1 MSERASVTATVE
13 VAVDPTT
20 AFEVFTDDIGAWYKR
35 GPYSFKDPTRALGVR
50 FEPRVGGRFLEVH
63 DAATGEGIEW
73 GRVLVWEPGVRLV
86 FSDLLSSAP
95 PAPVTEVEVRFT
107 PVAGG
112 TRVTLEHRGLDRL
125 PSEVADQKRK
135 HGWITLLGWFDE
147 HFASTR
153 EGATWRS

>member
-1 MSERASVTATVE
+1 VSERGSVTASVE
-13 VAVDPTT
+13 VGVDPTT

-35 GPYSFKDPTRALGVR
+35 GPYSFKDPKRALGVR
-50 FEPRVGGRFLEVH
+50 FEPGVGGRLLEVH

-73 GRVLVWEPGVRLV
+73 GRVLVWEPGARLV

-107 PVAGG
+107 RVASG

-125 PSEVADQKRK
+125 LPEVAAQKRE
-135 HGWITLLGWFDE
+135 HGWIILLGWFDE
-147 HFASTR
+147 HFTRAR
-153 EGATWRS
+153 EGAT

>member
-1 MSERASVTATVE
+1 VSGHPSVTASVE

-20 AFEVFTDDIGAWYKR
+20 AFEVFTEDIDVWYKR
-35 GPYSFKDPTRALGVR
+35 GRYSFKDPRRAVGVR
-50 FEPRVGGRFLEVH
+50 LEPGVGGRLLEVH

-73 GRVLVWEPGVRLV
+73 GRVLVWEPGARLV

-95 PAPVTEVEVRFT
+95 PTAPTEVEVRF
-107 PVAGG
+107 ASIDAG

-125 PSEVADQKRK
+125 PPDVAAQKRE

-147 HFASTR
+147 HLSSTR
-153 EGATWRS
+153 GAAT